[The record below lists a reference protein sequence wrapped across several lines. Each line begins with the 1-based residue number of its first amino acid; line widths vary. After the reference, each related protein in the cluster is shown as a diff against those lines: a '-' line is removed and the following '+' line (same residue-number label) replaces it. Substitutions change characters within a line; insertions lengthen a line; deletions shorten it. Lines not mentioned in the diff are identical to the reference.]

1 MVELQVASM
10 LSNIEFSPYPGT
22 AVILGQKKERKRS
35 ERLLTDNFNRNYVR
49 FLTLVEML
57 STVVRKEESQRR
69 VRVLA
74 VCNCQEGALDVA
86 VSA

>member
-1 MVELQVASM
+1 LIPSAVVELQVASM

-49 FLTLVEML
+49 FLTDDLREAMY
-57 STVVRKEESQRR
+57 
-69 VRVLA
+69 
-74 VCNCQEGALDVA
+74 DF
-86 VSA
+86 